1 MINPCRLAGRGID
14 MFQIRWLWQNTDKKH
29 RVIFII
35 AMVFSA
41 VTSAALLINPFL
53 TSILV
58 DEVIVAKDTKLL
70 LPVLSGILVV
80 QVLRQG
86 LRYAMVMML
95 ESSSQKTVYN
105 IRSKLFTNLQ
115 YQEIRFFDTHRTGD
129 LMTRMTGDLEWC
141 RHCMAFI
148 SYSVVDSLVMFVS
161 TLIFFFFIN
170 WKLTLILAAVA
181 PLLLK
186 VTRDY
191 SKIIRPQFIEMRERL
206 SEMNTA
212 AQENI
217 AGNRVVKAFSREEY
231 ECGKFREKNRNFRDS
246 NLHINKLWLKHFPVI
261 EGLANFMTLATVF
274 LGGFF
279 IIQKQLTPGEL
290 TIFTSLSWALANP
303 MRNLGTLINDIQ
315 RFFSC
320 ASKVIEIFY
329 ARPLITDREDAADHP
344 EPKGHI
350 EFKNVSFSF
359 NNTKVLEN
367 ISFEVKEGETL
378 GIIGPTGSGKTTIVN
393 LLARLYDVDSG
404 EILLDGCNIRMWK
417 LQQLRGAIGTATQDV
432 FLFSDTVD
440 GNIAFGNQGLTEEE
454 VRDFAR
460 RAAADGFINKMPEGY
475 ETIIGERGVG
485 LSGGQKQ
492 RIALARALATRPA
505 VLVLDDTTS
514 ALDNETEKYI
524 QQQLAELPFKCTR
537 IIISQRVSSVKDAD
551 QIIVLENGRITEKG
565 KHEDLIRRRGYY
577 CETYALQNDLP
588 VDFEAAKAGC
598 E

>member
-1 MINPCRLAGRGID
+1 

-29 RVIFII
+29 RVMFII

>member
-1 MINPCRLAGRGID
+1 

-29 RVIFII
+29 RVMFII

-588 VDFEAAKAGC
+588 VDFEAAKAG
-598 E
+598 